1 MKQENLNLAHALAE
15 CIHVCNYCFSSCL
28 EEEDVKMM
36 KECIKLDKECAEIC
50 AATLAT
56 IYPGNHFTNEM
67 LILCK
72 KACLACAEECGKHSY
87 EHCQT
92 CARVCQACAK
102 MCEEFRQA

>member
-1 MKQENLNLAHALAE
+1 MKEESLSLARTLAE
-15 CIHVCNYCFSSCL
+15 CIHVCNFCFNSCL

-56 IYPGNHFTNEM
+56 VYPGNHMTNEM
-67 LILCK
+67 LELCR
-72 KACLACAEECGKHSY
+72 KACEACAGECSKHSN

-92 CARVCQACAK
+92 CAKVCRACARA
-102 MCEEFRQA
+102 CEEFKQA